1 MLPAL
6 MPKPTSLEEQV
17 VLVLVFYSSCL
28 LFQQKIH
35 TCVKENQYKFLKK
48 KRMHCTLKVI
58 KRKDHICY
66 IGFHC
71 KFAFLIITQA
81 WSHVV

>member
-35 TCVKENQYKFLKK
+35 TCVKKQYKFLKK

>member
-17 VLVLVFYSSCL
+17 VLVSNKKS
-28 LFQQKIH
+28 IH
-35 TCVKENQYKFLKK
+35 VLKKQYKFLKK